1 VICTL
6 GDLLLDVIVRL
17 EEPIAPDTDAYGR
30 TRVGAGGQAAN
41 VAAWVAALGGEARFV
56 GKRARDG
63 AGRLVAEELEG
74 FGVEL
79 VGPEV
84 ESGTG
89 TVVSIATPDGQRS
102 MLSDRGVAPQLR
114 AEELQMAWFRGCSWL
129 HLPGYSLVRK
139 PVDEAAAKAAGAVQ
153 AQGGRIS
160 VDLSSASA
168 IRAFGVPAFGRRLEL
183 LGPDL
188 VFANE
193 EERGLVEVDL
203 PGATWVVKRGPL
215 GITVGGEEHAARP
228 AEVLDTT
235 GAGDAL
241 AAGFLVGGVELGL
254 EAAARCVASL
264 GSMPS

>member
-1 VICTL
+1 M
-6 GDLLLDVIVRL
+6 IVRL
-17 EEPIAPDTDAYGR
+17 DEPIAPDTDAYGR

-74 FGVEL
+74 LGVEL
-79 VGPEV
+79 LGPEV

-215 GITVGGEEHAARP
+215 GITVRGEEHAARP